1 MYRRILAFDFD
12 GTLAEHDAVPPNLQ
26 EMLQQLN
33 LAGCTLFLVTGRRY
47 EAAPLGAL
55 RQAFAGIVWEN
66 GAVFSRT
73 NTGEV
78 YMPFGYVPP
87 DLISALEDAGVP
99 LEYGLAIVSTWA
111 EHEGKVLE
119 VLRRRGGG
127 ASFER
132 NKGAVMLL
140 PPGATKGTGLE
151 KLLEMC
157 GYSPRNVITFGDG
170 ENDFALLQIG
180 EAGITV
186 ADGVPALRDMADL
199 VTGEPGPAGVYHALE
214 RYWINGS
221 PLDIPSRNPR
231 WIPLGQDQEDNP
243 FFMPA
248 SELVGRNTGIFGDS
262 GSGKSWIAGLLAE
275 ELHLSGY
282 QVLMVDPEGDFRG
295 MNTLSG
301 MLAINGDE
309 HTLPAPNIVVTFLAE
324 TPRSIVLDLCGY
336 PVSLRDEYVSSLFR
350 SLYPLREHLVR
361 PHWVVLDE
369 AQHFLSDENTVLT
382 RTILSMMANGG
393 MAFVSYRP
401 DWLAAPIR
409 EMIQHTLIARL
420 TNDLAQSAADAM
432 IPGRPALPLGEI
444 QQNFALLDD
453 RHVLNMRT
461 VVRRVRH
468 IRHLYKYLDMPLP
481 PIKRFYFRDSGSYTG
496 QEAASLFEFHRAL
509 GSVSESSLEYHLYRG
524 DFARWMRGSLGDED
538 LATYFEKL
546 ARRRLR
552 GWHLR
557 EALIRRVS
565 LRYTELRSLG

>member
-1 MYRRILAFDFD
+1 
-12 GTLAEHDAVPPNLQ
+12 
-26 EMLQQLN
+26 
-33 LAGCTLFLVTGRRY
+33 
-47 EAAPLGAL
+47 
-55 RQAFAGIVWEN
+55 
-66 GAVFSRT
+66 
-73 NTGEV
+73 
-78 YMPFGYVPP
+78 
-87 DLISALEDAGVP
+87 
-99 LEYGLAIVSTWA
+99 
-111 EHEGKVLE
+111 
-119 VLRRRGGG
+119 
-127 ASFER
+127 
-132 NKGAVMLL
+132 
-140 PPGATKGTGLE
+140 
-151 KLLEMC
+151 
-157 GYSPRNVITFGDG
+157 
-170 ENDFALLQIG
+170 
-180 EAGITV
+180 
-186 ADGVPALRDMADL
+186 
-199 VTGEPGPAGVYHALE
+199 
-214 RYWINGS
+214 
-221 PLDIPSRNPR
+221 
-231 WIPLGQDQEDNP
+231 
-243 FFMPA
+243 
-248 SELVGRNTGIFGDS
+248 
-262 GSGKSWIAGLLAE
+262 
-275 ELHLSGY
+275 
-282 QVLMVDPEGDFRG
+282 VDPEGDFRG

-382 RTILSMMANGG
+382 RTVLSMMANGG

-401 DWLAAPIR
+401 DWLATPIR